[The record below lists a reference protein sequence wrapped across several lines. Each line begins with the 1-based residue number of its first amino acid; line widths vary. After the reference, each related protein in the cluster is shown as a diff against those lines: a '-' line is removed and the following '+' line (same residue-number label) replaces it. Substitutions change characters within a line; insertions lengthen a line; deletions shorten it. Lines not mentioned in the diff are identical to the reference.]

1 MEIVDIVTVD
11 GTAVR
16 RMSKQ
21 QAHAEGLLHPCV
33 IGVIRSTNGDRTVV
47 RQNTHK
53 QDAGQYVNPVG
64 GHVKAGESLEDAL
77 RREVLEEIGWNTFD
91 FTLVGSVV
99 YDREILGRRE
109 NHLFHV
115 YHISSSEPLVINDES
130 VEVRH
135 MPAAEYRLLLKDE
148 PHMFGPPH
156 HFVDKTFATFFEEIE
171 QPTPH

>member
-1 MEIVDIVTVD
+1 MEIVDIVTPA
-11 GTAVR
+11 GTPLR

-33 IGVIRSTNGDRTVV
+33 IGVVRSADGGRTLV

-53 QDAGQYVNPVG
+53 QDAGQFVNPVG

-77 RREVLEEIGWNTFD
+77 RREVLEEIGWNNFE
-91 FTLVGSVV
+91 FALIGSVV
-99 YDREILGRRE
+99 YDRETLGRRE

-115 YHISSSEPLVINDES
+115 YHIYSDEPLVINQES

-135 MPAAEYRLLLKDE
+135 MPATEYAELIARQPDL
-148 PHMFGPPH
+148 FGPPH
-156 HFVDKTFATFFEEIE
+156 HFVDNAFTTFFN
-171 QPTPH
+171 QN